1 MRILRPGPIELPTRL
16 IHVEH
21 VVAKQHGG
29 SDGLDNLCLSC
40 HWCNLFKGP
49 NLSSLVEGKLTRLFN
64 PRTDAWS
71 DHFAAIG
78 GRIEGLTEIGVA
90 TVSLLNKNDPEH
102 RYGDA
107 ARCFGRTDERPRR
120 GFKASNFDHGS

>member
-1 MRILRPGPIELPTRL
+1 MKNAASMRRSVRQRASERCEYCDLAQSSFPLVSF
-16 IHVEH
+16 HVEH

-29 SDGLDNLCLSC
+29 SDYLDNLCLSC
-40 HWCNLFKGP
+40 HWYYLFKGP

-78 GRIEGLTEIGVA
+78 GRIQGLTEIGVA
-90 TVSLLNKNDPEH
+90 TVSLLNMNDPDRVEL
-102 RYGDA
+102 
-107 ARCFGRTDERPRR
+107 RR
-120 GFKASNFDHGS
+120 LTTKS